1 MIIKET
7 EKIEIDGDKIKLTRM
22 VDDTPILMA
31 NDHAKRDAQDGWSV
45 DRKMRRVASIPF
57 DEWNVWIKNYPELLV
72 GDKELREKTL
82 RKLLYSRG
90 KKYWTVGKGV

>member
-1 MIIKET
+1 MILKPQT
-7 EKIEIDGDKIKLTRM
+7 NLEIDGDKITLTRV
-22 VDDTPILMA
+22 VDETALLAA
-31 NDHAKRDAQDGWSV
+31 NDHAKRDSQDGWSR

-90 KKYWTVGKGV
+90 KRYWTVGKGV

>member
-1 MIIKET
+1 MILKPQEH
-7 EKIEIDGDKIKLTRM
+7 IEMQGDKVVYTKV
-22 VDDTPILMA
+22 VDETPLLRA
-31 NDHAKRDAQDGWSV
+31 NDHAKRDSQDGWSV

-90 KKYWTVGKGV
+90 KRYWTVGNGV